1 MIQTLSS
8 ENKGIMSMEFG
19 MMSSLDERRKL
30 LQKPWICGQ
39 VIGSSVPI
47 LLLKKKEKEKGK

>member
-1 MIQTLSS
+1 MIQIISS

-19 MMSSLDERRKL
+19 TMSTLDERCKL
-30 LQKPWICGQ
+30 LQKPCICDQ

-47 LLLKKKEKEKGK
+47 LLLKEKEKEIGK